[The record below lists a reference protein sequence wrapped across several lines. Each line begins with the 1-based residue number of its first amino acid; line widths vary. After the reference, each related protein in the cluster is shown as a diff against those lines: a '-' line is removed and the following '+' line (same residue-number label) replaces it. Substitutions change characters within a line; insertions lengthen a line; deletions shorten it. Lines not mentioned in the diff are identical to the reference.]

1 MSSAARSVV
10 VFGAY
15 LGVLGVSL
23 VLVPGIIVPLVG
35 LPPPGG
41 FWIRVVGVLLLII
54 AYADIRLGRE
64 EVTAWFRASVH
75 MRFAVL
81 VFFAAFVLLGLAPP
95 MLAVFGV
102 VDLVGALWTAAAL
115 RSDRNGTAPTAT

>member
-23 VLVPGIIVPLVG
+23 VFAPGLILPLVG
-35 LPPPGG
+35 LPPSGG
-41 FWIRVVGVLLLII
+41 FWIRVVGVLILLL
-54 AYADIRLGRE
+54 AYADVRLGRE
-64 EVTAWFRASVH
+64 EVVAWFRASVH
-75 MRFAVL
+75 MRSAVA
-81 VFFAAFVLLGLAPP
+81 VFFAAFVLLELAPP

-102 VDLVGALWTAAAL
+102 VDLAGALWTAAAL
-115 RSDRNGTAPTAT
+115 RSDRSGTAPAAT